1 MSEHTHIPTVY
12 ITIPI
17 SIKLL
22 NQALNNRLNN
32 GKYEKIKLVTTEK
45 IYIYIYL
52 VSQLNYYT
60 TIFFLKNYW
69 P

>member
-1 MSEHTHIPTVY
+1 MSEYTHIPTGY

-22 NQALNNRLNN
+22 NQALSNRLNN

-45 IYIYIYL
+45 ICIYIYL

>member
-1 MSEHTHIPTVY
+1 MSEYTHIPTGYV
-12 ITIPI
+12 TIPI

>member
-1 MSEHTHIPTVY
+1 MSEYTHIPTGY
-12 ITIPI
+12 ITIPM

>member
-1 MSEHTHIPTVY
+1 MSEYTHIPTGY

>member
-1 MSEHTHIPTVY
+1 MSEYTHIPTGY

-32 GKYEKIKLVTTEK
+32 GKYENIKLVTTEK

>member
-1 MSEHTHIPTVY
+1 MSEYTHIPTGY

-22 NQALNNRLNN
+22 NQALDNRLNN

>member
-1 MSEHTHIPTVY
+1 MSEYTHIPTGY

-45 IYIYIYL
+45 ICIYIYL

>member
-1 MSEHTHIPTVY
+1 MSEYTHIPTGY

-17 SIKLL
+17 TIKLL

>member
-1 MSEHTHIPTVY
+1 MSEYTHIPTGY

-60 TIFFLKNYW
+60 TILFLKNYW

>member
-1 MSEHTHIPTVY
+1 MSEYTHIPTVY